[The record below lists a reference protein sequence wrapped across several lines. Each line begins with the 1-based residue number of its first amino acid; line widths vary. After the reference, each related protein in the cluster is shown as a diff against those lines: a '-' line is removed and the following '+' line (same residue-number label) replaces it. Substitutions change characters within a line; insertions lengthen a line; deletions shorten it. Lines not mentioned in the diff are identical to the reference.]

1 MNRGRDDQRDR
12 IPHSI
17 VTRGCA
23 WPLVGILALSI
34 LLLTACQQE
43 TEEPRPLPPPQL
55 ADHGALTMDASTVA
69 SIYLPGLPP
78 EMRVDEAGQVVV
90 ASGLEN
96 VGVGTIVLLRGGGEG
111 VRPEAIASYRWTLE
125 GPPGSGAQLDDPTS
139 RTPSFIPDVA
149 GWYEVGLTIAD
160 EGGVA
165 GQPAS
170 LSIRAGTWV
179 GNGAVTAA
187 PDNPYQCDGCHAEK
201 INTWRGTRHAI
212 TLRRAMDGQASPF
225 YLENCI
231 HCHTVGK
238 NALADNGGF
247 DDVAR
252 ELNWSYPEELKVG
265 NYAALVR
272 DYPRLAD
279 LGNTQCEMCH
289 GPGSGHEDDDDNIA
303 VSLRP
308 ELCIQCHDFLQQ
320 DQHAQWA
327 RSGHADTSLPQ
338 LFPEGIDNPTCSSC
352 HTTKSFIAAAD
363 GAQIEVG
370 GDEYLSCQACHDA
383 HAAPGA
389 NSYQVR
395 YFGSIQLPDGTNMM
409 NMGSSAL
416 CIHCHTVGET
426 PEWVEHE
433 YDPLVPPPQSAA
445 PEMLAG
451 VGGYTYGETLDN
463 SPHVNAVQWS
473 GACVTCH
480 MVSST
485 GEGVGDFLSA
495 TMNEPVGEHTFQ
507 VRWDNGTPED
517 PADDYQ
523 NLNACSGCHGEVP
536 RINGPAGADYDGDG
550 QTEGVQDEVQGL
562 LNLVR
567 DELMAA
573 GVAWSDVAPYWGP
586 AATEGLRAGVYNWS
600 YVNNDGSRG
609 VHNTARAVELLQ
621 LTYRQLAGQ
630 EVPGAA
636 LRAEQAP
643 ELTFQD
649 RFATERSPLEGL
661 AWCHIV
667 IPLALLGL
675 LGALVYLVLAAV
687 RTERRPSASDK

>member
-1 MNRGRDDQRDR
+1 MW
-12 IPHSI
+12 
-17 VTRGCA
+17 A
-23 WPLVGILALSI
+23 WPLAGILALST
-34 LLLTACQQE
+34 LLLAGCQEE
-43 TEEPRPLPPPQL
+43 TDEPPPLPPPQL
-55 ADHGALTMDASTVA
+55 AELGALTMDESTEA
-69 SIYLPGLPP
+69 AIYLPGLPP
-78 EMRVDEAGQVVV
+78 EMRVDSAGQVIV

-96 VGVGTIVLLRGGGEG
+96 VGVGTIVLLRGGGKG
-111 VRPEAIASYRWTLE
+111 VRPEAIGSFQWTLE
-125 GPPGSGAQLDDPTS
+125 GPPGSTAQLDDPTS
-139 RTPSFIPDVA
+139 RTPTFVPNVA
-149 GWYEVGLTIAD
+149 GWYQVGLTIAD

-165 GQPAS
+165 GQPTS

-179 GNGAVTAA
+179 GNGAVPGA
-187 PDNPYQCDGCHAEK
+187 PENPYQCDECHGDK
-201 INTWRGTRHAI
+201 IGTWRGTRHAI

-238 NALADNGGF
+238 NAIADNGGF

-252 ELNWSYPEELKVG
+252 ELNWSYPEELGLG
-265 NYAALVR
+265 NYEALVR

-289 GPGSGHEDDDDNIA
+289 GPGSGHEDDDGNIA

-320 DQHAQWA
+320 DQHAQWV
-327 RSGHADTSLPQ
+327 RSGHADTRLPQ
-338 LFPEGIDNPTCSSC
+338 LFPDGIDNPTCSAC
-352 HTTKSFIAAAD
+352 HTTKSFIATAD
-363 GAQIEVG
+363 GSEIEVG
-370 GDEYLSCQACHDA
+370 GAEYLSCQACHDP

-389 NSYQVR
+389 NIYQVR

-426 PEWVEHE
+426 PDWVEHE
-433 YDPLVPPPQSAA
+433 YDPLIPPPQSAA

-463 SPHVNAVQWS
+463 SPHVNAIRWN
-473 GACVTCH
+473 GACVACH

-485 GEGVGDFLSA
+485 GEEVGDFLSA

-507 VRWDNGTPED
+507 VRWDSDTPDD
-517 PADDYQ
+517 PTDDFQ

-550 QTEGVQDEVQGL
+550 QAEGVQDEVQGL

-567 DELMAA
+567 EELTAA

-586 AATEGLRAGVYNWS
+586 AETESLRAGVYNWS
-600 YVNNDGSRG
+600 YVNNDGSLG

-630 EVPGAA
+630 DVPGAT
-636 LRAEQAP
+636 LRAERAP

-649 RFATERSPLEGL
+649 RFAAERSLFDRFT
-661 AWCHIV
+661 WCHII

-675 LGALVYLVLAAV
+675 LSATVYLVLAAV
-687 RTERRPSASDK
+687 RAGRASSQDD